1 MQFSRAIHINP
12 AEKELWDEDLKW
24 AHNLW
29 LQKQQLAKQ
38 QKEETEK
45 EEITSSVS
53 ITELSNDSS
62 QEKEIKPKWME
73 RSHKLNDE
81 TLITST
87 SRSKSGAGDKTDD
100 NVIHLPVG
108 YVKMRDVT

>member
-1 MQFSRAIHINP
+1 MQFSRAVHINP

-24 AHNLW
+24 THNLW

-38 QKEETEK
+38 QKEETE
-45 EEITSSVS
+45 EEEKTSSVS

-62 QEKEIKPKWME
+62 QEKEIKPKWTE
-73 RSHKLNDE
+73 LSHKLNDE

-87 SRSKSGAGDKTDD
+87 SKSRSGESDKTDD
-100 NVIHLPVG
+100 NVIHLPAG